1 MNDLIE
7 SLILNIA
14 AIATIVQAVLEIIN
28 FIFERRRRRKP
39 KKAGKNRP

>member
-1 MNDLIE
+1 MIDLIE
-7 SLILNIA
+7 SLIIDIA

-28 FIFERRRRRKP
+28 FIFERRRRRKV